1 MFIYINGNII
11 TSKLFVF
18 TAFIFIIIII
28 NIIFKGFPK
37 TQFKLINID
46 NIIDDS
52 YYEDNIDFSNYSTD
66 IKAIA
71 IYYPN
76 FNLSNFMNLILRDC
90 KYMDNKSNYLEYYFD
105 INSFNKMSFDK
116 SINNINITDLY
127 EQKLIKQINLA
138 QRHGIYAFGFYLY
151 ISENLIYF
159 DKYIDFFLSNKNIN
173 FKFLFI
179 LNINNITFENN
190 EILVPIEY
198 NKNDQENLIEKL
210 KPFILDQR
218 YIKYNHKSIICF
230 ENLKNISNNN
240 INIQQLRQHANKL
253 GIGELYIISSIV
265 KEDISKINEFN
276 SFDSGYESLSN
287 YFSKKDL
294 QVDFQ
299 KNLIFFSELIHK
311 NIPYKIENDFKI
323 YKASLLENKL
333 KTSNQSSFFD
343 YSTKYYYILN
353 NLIIIY
359 TKNNFNDS
367 NKFIFLYSWNN
378 YYNGFYLE
386 PDCELGYASL
396 NAFSKALFNISFQ
409 LNKNNLN
416 ILKNNIAVA
425 VHAHI
430 FYIELIVD
438 IINKTNNMPTKFD
451 LYITTN
457 SQKKKEYIKNYIEKY
472 SKSINYRIEVFIN
485 KGRDIFPFLL
495 QMKKVFH
502 KYKYICHIHSK
513 KSIHNPKL
521 GFVWRNYL
529 YKNILGSKEII
540 SNILTDFETNDKLGF
555 IFPETFYDV
564 KRAASEFPPSLI
576 NIMNYLINKMF
587 KGYKI
592 GDKFDFPAGNMF
604 WARNKAIYQI
614 FQINLQTHVFLG
626 KKRFFLLL
634 YAIERIWLYIIKF
647 NGYYYKKILAYY

>member
-1 MFIYINGNII
+1 M
-11 TSKLFVF
+11 
-18 TAFIFIIIII
+18 
-28 NIIFKGFPK
+28 
-37 TQFKLINID
+37 
-46 NIIDDS
+46 
-52 YYEDNIDFSNYSTD
+52 
-66 IKAIA
+66 
-71 IYYPN
+71 
-76 FNLSNFMNLILRDC
+76 
-90 KYMDNKSNYLEYYFD
+90 
-105 INSFNKMSFDK
+105 
-116 SINNINITDLY
+116 
-127 EQKLIKQINLA
+127 
-138 QRHGIYAFGFYLY
+138 
-151 ISENLIYF
+151 
-159 DKYIDFFLSNKNIN
+159 DFFLSNKNIN

-311 NIPYKIENDFKI
+311 NIPYKIENDFSI

-343 YSTKYYYILN
+343 YSTKYYYTLN

-430 FYIELIVD
+430 FYIDLIGD

-513 KSIHNPKL
+513 KTIHAPKL

-564 KRAASEFPPSLI
+564 KRAASEFSPSLI